1 MSEAETIEALS
12 NITASATSFFSIC
25 ISITFAYLTV
35 AYLVGAKLSRFHL
48 TMINMLYAL
57 CAAIAGGSALIW
69 WDAWVKLHRRTT
81 RVLNEVWLADNIGWT
96 GAEYVMLGLIIIAS
110 IYLMRDVRKTSK
122 K

>member
-12 NITASATSFFSIC
+12 NITASATSFFSIF

-35 AYLVGAKLSRFHL
+35 AYLVGAKLSRFQL

-57 CAAIAGGSALIW
+57 CAAIAGGSTLIW
-69 WDAWVKLHRRTT
+69 WDAWVKLHSRTT
-81 RVLNEVWLADNIGWT
+81 SVLNEVWLAGNVGWT
-96 GAEYVMLGLIIIAS
+96 GAAYVMLSLIIIAS
-110 IYLMRDVRKTSK
+110 IYFMHDVRKTSK